1 MLFLRDPFLALMTGV
16 LVLASVLPAEG
27 RVAELFTLLSSLA
40 VALLFF
46 LHGAVLSR
54 AALLDGLTQWRL
66 HLFILAT
73 TFLVFPLLV
82 LPLSLLPSAL
92 LPRDLLTGFLYMGAL
107 PSAISSSIALTA
119 VARGNVPAAICST
132 AGSNVFGLM
141 LTPFL
146 AALLLSTTAVGGI
159 DLVDSLKD
167 IFIGLLLP
175 FLIGQLLHPWIGGAL
190 NRRKALLSR
199 YDKLV
204 ILIIIY
210 TAFSQSVTQG
220 LWSKLPLHS
229 LGLALLLC
237 LLLLA
242 VAIAFTLYG
251 SRLLGLERAEEV
263 TAVFCG
269 SKKSLATGLP
279 LAQVMFAGSP
289 ALGMI
294 VLPVM
299 IYNQLQIMLGA
310 VLAQR
315 YAAQS
320 ETESLPAEG
329 VGESQ

>member
-1 MLFLRDPFLALMTGV
+1 MKFLRDPFLALMTGV

-27 RVAELFTLLSSLA
+27 RVADLFALLSSLV

-54 AALLDGLTQWRL
+54 SALLDGLTQWRL

-82 LPLSLLPSAL
+82 LPLGLLPQSLLPE
-92 LPRDLLTGFLYMGAL
+92 DLLTGFLYMGAL

-159 DLVDSLKD
+159 DLVESLKD

-175 FLIGQLLHPWIGGAL
+175 FLVGQLLHPWIGGAL
-190 NRRKALLSR
+190 NRRKPLLGR

-220 LWSKLPLHS
+220 LWSRLPLH
-229 LGLALLLC
+229 GIALALLLC
-237 LLLLA
+237 LLLLGIA
-242 VAIAFTLYG
+242 VLFTLYG
-251 SRLLGLERAEEV
+251 ARLLGFARAEEV

-315 YAAQS
+315 YARQEQDATAL
-320 ETESLPAEG
+320 EEGGAER
-329 VGESQ
+329 Q